1 MPSFSEHSAISR
13 LKQRRDFL
21 ACASAGRKWATPGM
35 VVQVRERPGQQ
46 PSDALIRVGFTTSKK
61 VGNAV
66 VRNRV
71 RRRLRAL
78 ADQIIPGN
86 TKPGVD
92 IVLIGRASTAKR
104 SFDALERDLKKC
116 LHKLDALV
124 APQIESKKHAG

>member
-1 MPSFSEHSAISR
+1 MPSISEHFEISR

-21 ACASAGRKWATPGM
+21 ACASGGRKWATPGM
-35 VVQVRERPGQQ
+35 VVQVRERPGHQ
-46 PSDALIRVGFTTSKK
+46 PTEALIRVGFTTSKK

-66 VRNRV
+66 VRNRT

-104 SFDALERDLKKC
+104 SFDALERDLVKC
-116 LHKLDALV
+116 LRKLDALKTSTT
-124 APQIESKKHAG
+124 ES

>member
-1 MPSFSEHSAISR
+1 MPSLSERFDISR

-35 VVQVRERPGQQ
+35 VVQVRERPGQH
-46 PSDALIRVGFTTSKK
+46 PDETFIRVGFTTSKK

-116 LHKLDALV
+116 LRKLNALV
-124 APQIESKKHAG
+124 VSANESNEHAG

>member
-1 MPSFSEHSAISR
+1 
-13 LKQRRDFL
+13 
-21 ACASAGRKWATPGM
+21 M

-46 PSDALIRVGFTTSKK
+46 ATDALIRVGFTTSKK

-104 SFDALERDLKKC
+104 SFEALERDLKKC
-116 LHKLDALV
+116 LRKLDALV
-124 APQIESKKHAG
+124 APQNESKQHAG

>member
-1 MPSFSEHSAISR
+1 
-13 LKQRRDFL
+13 
-21 ACASAGRKWATPGM
+21 M
-35 VVQVRERPGQQ
+35 VVQVRERPGQH
-46 PSDALIRVGFTTSKK
+46 PDETFIRVGFTTSKK

-116 LHKLDALV
+116 LRKLNALV
-124 APQIESKKHAG
+124 VSANESNEHAG

>member
-1 MPSFSEHSAISR
+1 MPSLSEHFEISR

-21 ACASAGRKWATPGM
+21 ACASGGRKCATPGM
-35 VVQVRERPGQQ
+35 VVQVRERPGDQ
-46 PSDALIRVGFTTSKK
+46 PSDSLIRVGFTTSKK

-66 VRNRV
+66 VRNRA

-104 SFDALERDLKKC
+104 SFLALERDLLKC
-116 LHKLDALV
+116 LRKLDALK
-124 APQIESKKHAG
+124 ASTTESKVHAG